1 MKTLPTFYK
10 KWVSEYSIYKF
21 ISAQWFKLKFPSTQ
35 CLVTA
40 YASPVS
46 IDR

>member
-1 MKTLPTFYK
+1 MKALPNFYK
-10 KWVSEYSIYKF
+10 KWVSKYLKYKF
-21 ISAQWFKLKFPSTQ
+21 ISAQWFKLKVLSTQ

-40 YASPVS
+40 YASPIS